1 MRRRFRNQ
9 LVLDLDRGGRR
20 LPWAVAPDDV
30 GLEDLQPPRIRRNQ
44 SPLTVFKSF
53 SSRSS
58 CARSR
63 RRKISSSE
71 VRLLW
76 RVKIAS
82 YSGGCAPIS
91 TASHSGESPTDQ

>member
-44 SPLTVFKSF
+44 LPLTVFKSLAAALRAPGPHGGK
-53 SSRSS
+53 SVP
-58 CARSR
+58 AR
-63 RRKISSSE
+63 
-71 VRLLW
+71 
-76 RVKIAS
+76 
-82 YSGGCAPIS
+82 
-91 TASHSGESPTDQ
+91 